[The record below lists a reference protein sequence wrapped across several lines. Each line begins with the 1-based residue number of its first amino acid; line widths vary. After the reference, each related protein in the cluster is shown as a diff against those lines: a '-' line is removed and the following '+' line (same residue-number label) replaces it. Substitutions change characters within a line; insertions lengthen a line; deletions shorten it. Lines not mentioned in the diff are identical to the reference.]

1 MTLDLP
7 PMTSPNPRHVWLLA
21 HRMLR
26 SGFILFPLAALTLF
40 LGMGLYHWIEGLSW
54 ASAFLNAA
62 MLLGGMGPVDPIQT
76 EVGKWVIGGYALF
89 AGIVFLVVA
98 GAMLAPVVHQVL
110 VRFHLESPAA
120 GPGS

>member
-1 MTLDLP
+1 MKTRPHPMDP
-7 PMTSPNPRHVWLLA
+7 PSPRHLWLLA

-26 SGFILFPLAALTLF
+26 AGVILMPLAALTLF

-62 MLLGGMGPVDPIQT
+62 MLLGGMGPVDRIET
-76 EVGKWVIGGYALF
+76 ELGKWAIGGYALF

-98 GAMLAPVVHQVL
+98 GAMLAPMVHQVL
-110 VRFHLESPAA
+110 VRFHLQSPAD
-120 GPGS
+120 GSGS

>member
-1 MTLDLP
+1 M
-7 PMTSPNPRHVWLLA
+7 V
-21 HRMLR
+21 R

-62 MLLGGMGPVDPIQT
+62 MLLGGMGPGVPIQT
-76 EVGKWVIGGYALF
+76 DAGKGALGGYALL

-110 VRFHLESPAA
+110 VRFHLESPPA
-120 GPGS
+120 GTGS